1 MDKQE
6 LKEKWGAGSQNWDVN
21 KKQPT
26 PTSATSFSSRP
37 NSEYFGVFEPNT
49 YANSLK
55 LIKRDGQIVFM
66 PYSQQPIIIYEPSS
80 GISIK
85 SISLEITVT
94 GRGLA
99 PLAEWLGANRVKW
112 IKECLSGIDNQK
124 EDLFVMDIE
133 FEDLS

>member
-1 MDKQE
+1 MDKQK

-21 KKQPT
+21 KKQPAS
-26 PTSATSFSSRP
+26 PSATSFSSRP
-37 NSEYFGVFEPNT
+37 KSEYYGVFEPNT

-66 PYSQQPIIIYEPSS
+66 PYSQQPIIFYDPSS

-85 SISLEITVT
+85 SISLQITVT

-112 IKECLSGIDNQK
+112 IKECSTGIDDKNEQ
-124 EDLFVMDIE
+124 LFVMDIE